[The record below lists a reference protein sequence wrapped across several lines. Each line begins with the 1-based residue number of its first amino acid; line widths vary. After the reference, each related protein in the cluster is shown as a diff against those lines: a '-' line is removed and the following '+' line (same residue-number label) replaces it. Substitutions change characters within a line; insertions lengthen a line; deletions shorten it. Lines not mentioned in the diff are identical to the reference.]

1 MTLLIGLLIVFYL
14 LFCWLFI
21 FKKNDR
27 QLSSPRRQY
36 VQYGDPNKLPFWGD
50 PDDWGFDRKM
60 SIWMYYGDDEQLQDR
75 YWKELDVWMGQEF
88 DDDGNCI
95 D

>member
-27 QLSSPRRQY
+27 RLPSPSRQY
-36 VQYGDPNKLPFWGD
+36 VQYGDPNQIPFWGN

-60 SIWMYYGDDEQLQDR
+60 CIWMYYGDDEQLQNR

-88 DDDGNCI
+88 DEDGNCI